1 MSLYNHLLSD
11 QTTRQI
17 PYNIVHWCHLNTAI
31 KRASPPVS
39 LSPGF
44 GLPRQ
49 QWSLNTLFT
58 QNRDTAVPAEGNGN
72 LQTLICVPMARPRRC
87 PTLSNPVPS
96 QNWMAAYLGYTLRM
110 KMLFHGWP
118 IMVHETHTRRRRRVC
133 HLSCQWSS
141 LAVSC
146 HDIWN
151 RAQFTVCRHCGCFRE
166 TQVIRDN
173 GVSPY

>member
-1 MSLYNHLLSD
+1 MIKQQGRYH
-11 QTTRQI
+11 TTLCTDAISTLPLREHHHQS
-17 PYNIVHWCHLNTAI
+17 VCHQVL
-31 KRASPPVS
+31 VS
-39 LSPGF
+39 LGNS
-44 GLPRQ
+44 GL
-49 QWSLNTLFT
+49 WTLFT

-72 LQTLICVPMARPRRC
+72 LQTLICVLMARPGRC